1 MDIYLPIAE
10 MAVDVFLVLGLGG
23 VVGFLSGLFG
33 IGGGFLTTP
42 LLIFIGIP
50 PAVAVA
56 TGANQIIAPSVS
68 AVLAHWRRGNVDLKM
83 GLALL
88 AGGIVGS
95 ALGVGVF
102 AVLHRLAQLDVVVKI
117 SYVLFLSGIGLLM
130 LRESLQALLRRR
142 TPSVKPRRRRTWI
155 DALPLK
161 MRFRRSRLYISVLL
175 PLAVGLLVGVLA
187 AIMGVGG
194 GFIMVPAMIYLLGM
208 PSSVVVGTSLFQII
222 FVTATVTVLQTVTT
236 QTVDVVL
243 AVLLIAGSVIGA
255 QFGVRVG
262 ARLRGDQ
269 LRVLLAVLVLSVAGK
284 LAFDLIATPPDS
296 VFRERTAGGAMS
308 LRRRLVVTCV
318 FAIAMLAFPPA
329 RAELV
334 AALSNHLV
342 AISTGFSGTDVLLFG
357 AIEGSGDVVVV
368 VRGPES
374 VATVHRKGR
383 NLGIWVN
390 EADLS
395 FANVPG
401 YWSISSSRPLQ
412 SLVPDAVADFHQ
424 LGLQYLRLMPL
435 EKSSDRRIREF
446 RAALIRNKLRA
457 GLYTDTPGEITFLGN
472 RLFRTDLWIPANAPI
487 GIYTV
492 SVYLIRDNDVVS
504 AETTPLVVGK
514 VGFEARVYDVAHR
527 RPLGY
532 GILAVLIAAM
542 AGWTANLMFRKG

>member
-1 MDIYLPIAE
+1 
-10 MAVDVFLVLGLGG
+10 
-23 VVGFLSGLFG
+23 
-33 IGGGFLTTP
+33 
-42 LLIFIGIP
+42 
-50 PAVAVA
+50 
-56 TGANQIIAPSVS
+56 
-68 AVLAHWRRGNVDLKM
+68 
-83 GLALL
+83 
-88 AGGIVGS
+88 
-95 ALGVGVF
+95 
-102 AVLHRLAQLDVVVKI
+102 
-117 SYVLFLSGIGLLM
+117 
-130 LRESLQALLRRR
+130 
-142 TPSVKPRRRRTWI
+142 
-155 DALPLK
+155 
-161 MRFRRSRLYISVLL
+161 
-175 PLAVGLLVGVLA
+175 
-187 AIMGVGG
+187 
-194 GFIMVPAMIYLLGM
+194 
-208 PSSVVVGTSLFQII
+208 
-222 FVTATVTVLQTVTT
+222 
-236 QTVDVVL
+236 
-243 AVLLIAGSVIGA
+243 
-255 QFGVRVG
+255 
-262 ARLRGDQ
+262 
-269 LRVLLAVLVLSVAGK
+269 
-284 LAFDLIATPPDS
+284 
-296 VFRERTAGGAMS
+296 MS
-308 LRRRLVVTCV
+308 ICGRLVVACV

-383 NLGIWVN
+383 NFGIWVN
-390 EADLS
+390 EADLA

-412 SLVPDAVADFHQ
+412 TLVPDDVADFHQ
-424 LGLQYLRLMPL
+424 LGLQYLRLKPL

-446 RAALIRNKLRA
+446 RAALIRNKQRA